1 MFHIDLSTVLG
12 SMAVTAV
19 LGALPKPGA
28 QWSWGLVY
36 KVFYDALTG
45 FWSLKTGAKI
55 PDAFPAGSHMSEV
68 ATSTLIK
75 STDPAPGEVLV
86 PKQ

>member
-19 LGALPKPGA
+19 LGALPKPGVP
-28 QWSWGLVY
+28 WSWGLVY

-45 FWSLKTGAKI
+45 FWSLKTGNKI
-55 PDAFPAGSHMSEV
+55 PDLPAGSHMSGITE
-68 ATSTLIK
+68 STTVI
-75 STDPAPGEVLV
+75 STDTPSAKPIS